1 VCKGKNVNQHSAKK
15 IVVTKMKVR
24 FGVRSEIGLRYQE
37 RSKEGDKGRAEKS
50 GHFVVI
56 YERA

>member
-1 VCKGKNVNQHSAKK
+1 M
-15 IVVTKMKVR
+15 VVTKMKVR
-24 FGVRSEIGLRYQE
+24 FEVRTEIGLRYQE
-37 RSKEGDKGRAEKS
+37 RSREATRDRAEKS